1 MNTTVTTI
9 LGTAAL
15 GLLKSK
21 LGSSIKL
28 STKDI
33 SVLFTENRFLI
44 YYDDTPV
51 EKNII
56 IKSSV
61 PQISDVILHFVFDEA
76 WSNCS

>member
-1 MNTTVTTI
+1 MNSTLVTI
-9 LGTAAL
+9 LGTASL

-21 LGSSIKL
+21 LGSSINL

-44 YYDDTPV
+44 YYDGIPF
-51 EKNII
+51 EENII

-61 PQISDVILHFVFDEA
+61 PQISDVVL
-76 WSNCS
+76 